1 MSEADS
7 LINDD
12 VHFII
17 NDDSFAALYKR
28 YWKEMFA
35 LSFYCI
41 QDEEDAKE
49 CIQDIF
55 KSIWERRDKL
65 KINVPIANYLFR
77 SVKLKV
83 AEHYRK
89 KISHEKHLGKIIPF
103 TDQMDH
109 STEQTIM
116 FNDLKSEISKLVDN
130 LPPQC
135 QKVYTL
141 SREQGLHN
149 NEIAAH
155 LVISEKTVKN
165 HLTKALSFLKTH
177 LLE

>member
-1 MSEADS
+1 MSEAGS
-7 LINDD
+7 VIKDD
-12 VHFII
+12 LYFII
-17 NDDSFAALYKR
+17 SDDSFAALYKR
-28 YWKEMFA
+28 YWKDMFA
-35 LSFYCI
+35 LSFYYL

-65 KINVPIANYLFR
+65 KITDPISNYLFR

-83 AEHYRK
+83 AEHYRR
-89 KISHEKHLGKIIPF
+89 KINHEKHLGKIISF

-109 STEQTIM
+109 STEQTIL
-116 FNDLKSEISKLVDN
+116 FNDLKAEISKLVDN

-135 QKVYTL
+135 QKVYIL
-141 SREQGLHN
+141 SREHWLHN

-177 LLE
+177 LPE